1 MAGKRNDPELS
12 HGWHHLQRAWVGV
25 TARWAAI
32 CHRME
37 KDIVA
42 ANPDIPPP
50 KSPVTVFLVGSLL
63 GFAGLVVVSKW
74 FSPNM

>member
-1 MAGKRNDPELS
+1 MAGIICNVL
-12 HGWHHLQRAWVGV
+12 GWALLLAG
-25 TARWAAI
+25 AAI